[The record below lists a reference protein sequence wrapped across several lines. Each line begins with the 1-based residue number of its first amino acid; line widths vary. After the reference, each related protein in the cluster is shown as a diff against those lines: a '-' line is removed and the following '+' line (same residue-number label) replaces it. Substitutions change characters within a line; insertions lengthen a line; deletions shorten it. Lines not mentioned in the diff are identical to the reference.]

1 MKPTVIFLLVAA
13 CKPVLLDKPG
23 SVPTELTR
31 TKHVKPRS
39 QEDNR
44 KQVEYFNSLQH
55 SKNKVRTK

>member
-1 MKPTVIFLLVAA
+1 MKRLAVFVSLIA
-13 CKPVLLDKPG
+13 CKPVHLDKPG
-23 SVPTELTR
+23 SVQTEFTQ

-55 SKNKVRTK
+55 SKNKGRAK

>member
-1 MKPTVIFLLVAA
+1 MKKLALFVLLIA
-13 CKPVLLDKPG
+13 CKSVPLDKPG
-23 SVPTELTR
+23 SVPTELTQ

-39 QEDNR
+39 REDNR

>member
-1 MKPTVIFLLVAA
+1 MKRVALFALLTA
-13 CKPVLLDKPG
+13 CKPIPIDKPG
-23 SVPTELTR
+23 RVPTEFTQTR
-31 TKHVKPRS
+31 HVKPRS